1 MSTRAIFT
9 VIILLFLA
17 ATTDNTRTPNDHAY
31 VISTRVAQRVSAN
44 AHTSAAS
51 INAPEEKTPLRAI
64 APRHFE
70 PFLLLLLGSGLFSAG
85 TTIKF
90 LISRRAGH
98 QGVPRRVVVGK
109 QRSGSAA

>member
-1 MSTRAIFT
+1 MSIRAIFT

-17 ATTDNTRTPNDHAY
+17 ATTDNTSTHNDQAD
-31 VISTRVAQRVSAN
+31 VISSRVVQRVSAN

-51 INAPEEKTPLRAI
+51 INSPEERSPIRAI

-85 TTIKF
+85 ITIKF
-90 LISRRAGH
+90 VISRRAGH